1 MEALFF
7 WNKGHSPVVKSWQQ
21 LHLYSSKAIVSELT
35 LRIWVTLT
43 CSSLWEMK
51 IKYKWEIL
59 PCFQAISRGMK
70 VKVLVAQLCLTLG
83 DLMACIARQAPLS
96 MEFFRE
102 KNSGV
107 DSHLLLQ
114 GIFLT

>member
-1 MEALFF
+1 MGALFF
-7 WNKGHSPVVKSWQQ
+7 WSKGHSPVVKSWQQ

-59 PCFQAISRGMK
+59 PRFQAISRGMK

-83 DLMACIARQAPLS
+83 DLMACIARPAPLS

-102 KNSGV
+102 EFWSG
-107 DSHLLLQ
+107 
-114 GIFLT
+114 